1 MRKETISLQTPAW
14 NLQRIPITSKE
25 VQTSASRSGVTLT
38 EIELVKNDLVSVGSS
53 TGYPYVSLK
62 K

>member
-1 MRKETISLQTPAW
+1 MRKEAMSHQTPTW
-14 NLQRIPITSKE
+14 NLQRIPVTPKVVHPSI
-25 VQTSASRSGVTLT
+25 SRYGVTLT
-38 EIELVKNDLVSVGSS
+38 EIEPVKNDLVSVGYS